1 MLSNNGSLGLSDLI
15 VRQLGGDTESF
26 TSQSFLRSD
35 TRFSKSN
42 GLLNEEENKGK
53 SIAQEGILI
62 STEDRQT
69 NDSSDHP
76 TNTQNSLFSMPQR
89 APSISK
95 NDHVQNEKLSIKEVK
110 IDKSKQNLE
119 QNMSDTESKKSKLAI
134 ATLKMPDGKEVEI
147 PLPPK
152 VFKTGREGFYAQIS
166 AFVYDDEVY
175 GGQIQVWK
183 KTPKSED

>member
-1 MLSNNGSLGLSDLI
+1 MKHIHQSMSEKESKDYFKKLMDDTQSKINDIDSNSNDLKSEQIKNGNQNKKPL
-15 VRQLGGDTESF
+15 TE
-26 TSQSFLRSD
+26 
-35 TRFSKSN
+35 
-42 GLLNEEENKGK
+42 
-53 SIAQEGILI
+53 
-62 STEDRQT
+62 
-69 NDSSDHP
+69 
-76 TNTQNSLFSMPQR
+76 
-89 APSISK
+89 
-95 NDHVQNEKLSIKEVK
+95 EVK

-119 QNMSDTESKKSKLAI
+119 QNMSNDEPKKSKLAI

-183 KTPKSED
+183 KTPKTTD